1 MGIMLQRLNVDQT
14 YRYGDRLDF
23 FRPYLENKRVL
34 HVGFVD
40 WPITRKHKSLH
51 LTIAPWCAKLDGID
65 VHAEKAE
72 HLRVPNGNLYF
83 DWSQVDREYDTI
95 LVPEVIEHVDNI
107 RGFFESLN
115 QVAGTLIVTAPDAY
129 LLNSRHFNV
138 VKHKLTEDPNEFIE
152 IVHPDHN
159 CWYSPYTLKNTIDK
173 FSTKKVQSLHWVA
186 DQSIAAIC
194 Q

>member
-1 MGIMLQRLNVDQT
+1 MGIMLQRLTVDQT
-14 YRYGDRLDF
+14 YRNGDRLDF

-65 VHAEKAE
+65 IHAEKAE
-72 HLRVPNGNLYF
+72 HLKVPNGNLYF
-83 DWSQVDREYDTI
+83 DWSQVDREYNTI
-95 LVPEVIEHVDNI
+95 IVPEVIEHVDNV
-107 RGFFESLN
+107 RGFFDSLN
-115 QVAGTLIVTAPDAY
+115 QIAGTLIVTAPDAY
-129 LLNSRHFNV
+129 LLYERHFNV
-138 VKHKLTEDPNEFIE
+138 VKHKQTDDPNEFIE

-173 FSTKKVQSLHWVA
+173 FSNKKVQSLHWVA
-186 DQSIAAIC
+186 NQSICAVC